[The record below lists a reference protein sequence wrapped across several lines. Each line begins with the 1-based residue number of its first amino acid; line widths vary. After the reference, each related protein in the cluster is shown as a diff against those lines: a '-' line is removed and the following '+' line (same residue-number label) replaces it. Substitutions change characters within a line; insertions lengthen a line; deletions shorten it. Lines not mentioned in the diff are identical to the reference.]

1 MAQDSNNTAE
11 RELLNLIEG
20 KSDLAK
26 PAPALKPAVKPK
38 PPKAGGGGVDILASI
53 NVVSAFLSSI
63 AERFRFEKK
72 EGQQSALLSQIKN
85 GLMVIT
91 LILFVVFVVTLLNG
105 MHKIQGMPRFVIPP
119 TNATAKGITL
129 PLKDY
134 SYYVDRLLE
143 RNIFTPYA
151 PKKAVETG
159 VAPKINEQAK
169 EIRLTG
175 ISWADKQA
183 ECFAIIEDM
192 QAKITYFLKEGD
204 ALSRSN
210 IIVKKIYKDKVILG
224 YQNEELEL
232 R

>member
-20 KSDLAK
+20 KSALSKPAAAAK
-26 PAPALKPAVKPK
+26 PAEKQKSPAA
-38 PPKAGGGGVDILASI
+38 AGGGFDILASV
-53 NVVSAFLSSI
+53 NAVSAFFASF
-63 AERFRFEKK
+63 AERFRSGKK
-72 EGQQSALLSQIKN
+72 EGQQSEFLSQVKN
-85 GLMVIT
+85 GLIVIT
-91 LILFVVFVVTLLNG
+91 VILFVVFIITLLNG
-105 MHKIQGMPRFVIPP
+105 MHKMQGLPRFVIPP
-119 TNATAKGITL
+119 TTATAKGITL

-134 SYYVDRLLE
+134 SFYVDKILG
-143 RNIFTPYA
+143 RNIFTPYT
-151 PKKAVETG
+151 PKKTVEAG

-169 EIRLTG
+169 DIRLSG
-175 ISWADKQA
+175 ISWDDKPS
-183 ECFAIIEDM
+183 ECFAIIEDV

-210 IIVKKIYKDKVILG
+210 VVVKKILKDKVILG